1 MKRKE
6 VYATSGTRIKLR
18 VFAGFSFPENLGE
31 TADLALAYARGVPMG
46 GTLRAEAGPPSL
58 FIWAMQDPD
67 HAPLDRVQ
75 VIKGWL
81 EDGQAREAVYDV
93 ACAAG
98 APDAE
103 SGKCPPSTATVDLE
117 DCSWDQSTGSPELR
131 ALWVD
136 PSYDAEQDAFYYV
149 RAVQNPTCRWTT
161 YDSIRLNRSPPE
173 EVPPV
178 VSEMAW
184 SSPIWLHAP

>member
-1 MKRKE
+1 M
-6 VYATSGTRIKLR
+6 
-18 VFAGFSFPENLGE
+18 
-31 TADLALAYARGVPMG
+31 
-46 GTLRAEAGPPSL
+46 
-58 FIWAMQDPD
+58 
-67 HAPLDRVQ
+67 
-75 VIKGWL
+75 IKGWL
-81 EDGQAREAVYDV
+81 EDGQAMEAVYDV
-93 ACAAG
+93 ACAG
-98 APDAE
+98 GQPDSV
-103 SGKCPPSTATVDLE
+103 SGQCPPSTATVDLE

-149 RAVQNPTCRWTT
+149 RVVQNPTCRWTT